1 MGLDVDVAM
10 SSGGVLM
17 GADNTTNQF
26 TSGSNLCTGPQNGV
40 RENCLRADTAIR
52 PDDRTSA
59 QLRR

>member
-26 TSGSNLCTGPQNGV
+26 TSGSNLCTGPQNCV